1 MRKEYEEVA
10 KRRLA
15 NTANHGSH
23 KIHPDV
29 LARKAHVES
38 EFTSRV
44 LDEFFMSSYGE
55 ILVEY
60 FTQWLRT
67 EPHETKTREFLY
79 SCAMALGSVKE
90 QLVRQEMYGKNVPVM
105 DEMKHKEEA
114 DASEGED

>member
-29 LARKAHVES
+29 LARKAHVEA

-60 FTQWLRT
+60 FTQWLKT

-90 QLVRQEMYGKNVPVM
+90 QLIRQELYGKNVPVM
-105 DEMKHKEEA
+105 DEMKTKVAEA
-114 DASEGED
+114 AEGED

>member
-1 MRKEYEEVA
+1 MRKEYEDVA

-15 NTANHGSH
+15 NKANHGAH

-29 LARKAHVES
+29 LARKAHVDA

-55 ILVEY
+55 ILVDY
-60 FTQWLRT
+60 FTQWLKT
-67 EPHETKTREFLY
+67 DPHETKTREFLY

-90 QLVRQEMYGKNVPVM
+90 QLVRQELYGKNVPVM
-105 DEMKHKEEA
+105 DDIKNKA
-114 DASEGED
+114 AKANEGED

>member
-1 MRKEYEEVA
+1 MRKEYEDVA

-15 NTANHGSH
+15 NTANHASH

-29 LARKAHVES
+29 LSRNAHVEA

-55 ILVEY
+55 ILVTY
-60 FTQWLRT
+60 FTQWLKT

-90 QLVRQEMYGKNVPVM
+90 QLVKQEMYGKNVPVI
-105 DEMKHKEEA
+105 DEMKDKQ
-114 DASEGED
+114 DKVNEGDE